1 MHRCDG
7 MIVEGIRCTDKKMPA
22 KKKEKPN
29 LDEALENDDADA
41 VRRCLR
47 DGADPNFIAENRRSL
62 PFICAAE
69 ENSDAVVRALVEGG
83 ADINLPGKNGN
94 TPLSRMC
101 GAWGPARVTVMEFDA
116 LKARIRLLVEL
127 GADVNA
133 IGKNDTTPLL
143 AAIHGAGGPIVELL
157 LNELGADPTMR
168 SFGGTTPLMYAA
180 LYEDVTMIDALVRC
194 GCPLNATNEN
204 GISALHITA
213 ITNNPVAAR
222 ALLGYGA
229 EANLADRY
237 GATPHDYAVLFEL
250 PELAEILRTPE
261 TPAATEDRL
270 RSICDRAHRKFREY
284 VQSEAERLLSQDY
297 FDANFEAVV
306 TLFANQ
312 YFSMNDLTVRRVF
325 DPLWPQFLKLVP
337 PFAAGHYATTTF
349 EFKSQGGAILDFF
362 YDKEPLLDVAI
373 AHYERLGL
381 AEFEE
386 LAHKARSIY
395 YESVVSKIEALRQ
408 RMRDEY
414 PRDEYVSGEDAV
426 YEWYE
431 EEDGDIP
438 EGRLFDDIRSK
449 MEDLHDAPAAIEA
462 RKKAFEEYLRE
473 ES

>member
-1 MHRCDG
+1 
-7 MIVEGIRCTDKKMPA
+7 MPEE
-22 KKKEKPN
+22 KEEPPN
-29 LDEALENDDADA
+29 LDDALENDDADA

-47 DGADPNFIAENRRSL
+47 DGADPNARIKYGQL
-62 PFICAAE
+62 PLTSAAR
-69 ENSDAVVRALVEGG
+69 ENSEDVLRALVEGG
-83 ADINLPGKNGN
+83 ADINLPAAA
-94 TPLSRMC
+94 PLSAVCESGLVPVHFQRP
-101 GAWGPARVTVMEFDA
+101 GLDA
-116 LKARIRLLVEL
+116 VEARIRLLVEL
-127 GADVNA
+127 GADVNFTA
-133 IGKNDTTPLL
+133 QNVDPPVFCAL
-143 AAIHGAGGPIVELL
+143 HGTGGSIVELL
-157 LNELGADPTMR
+157 INELGADPAVQ
-168 SFGGTTPLMYAA
+168 SYNGTTALMHAA
-180 LYEDVTMIDALVRC
+180 IYEDVAFIDGLVRC

-284 VQSEAERLLSQDY
+284 VQSEAENLLSTPY
-297 FDANFEAVV
+297 FDDHFFSAIVH
-306 TLFANQ
+306 FADLYFAIKGITMRHVFSNQ
-312 YFSMNDLTVRRVF
+312 
-325 DPLWPQFLKLVP
+325 WPQFLKLVP

-349 EFKSQGGAILDFF
+349 EFLTRDGNILHFF
-362 YDKEPLLDVAI
+362 YEKEPLLDVAI
-373 AHYERLGL
+373 AYYERLGL
-381 AEFEE
+381 AEFKE
-386 LAHKARSIY
+386 LARNARSIY
-395 YESVVSKIEALRQ
+395 YESVVSRVEALRQ

-438 EGRLFDDIRSK
+438 EDKLFRDIRSK
-449 MEDLHDAPAAIEA
+449 MGRLYGTPAVIEA
-462 RKKAFEEYLRE
+462 RKKAYEEYLRE
-473 ES
+473 GS